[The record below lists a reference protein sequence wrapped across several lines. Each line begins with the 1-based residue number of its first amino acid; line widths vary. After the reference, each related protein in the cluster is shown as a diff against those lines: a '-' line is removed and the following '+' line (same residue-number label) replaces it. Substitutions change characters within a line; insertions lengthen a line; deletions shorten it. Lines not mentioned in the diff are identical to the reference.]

1 MKTAVVTG
9 ASSGFGAALARK
21 LVSEGHTVLGL
32 ARRQDKL
39 DALAAE
45 LGERFVPVSVDLTDR
60 SQTVRLEP
68 TDSSLPSASNSTAPT
83 GTSPMLAAS

>member
-60 SQTVRLEP
+60 ARRCGFDRS
-68 TDSSLPSASNSTAPT
+68 DSSLPPNRRTDQ
-83 GTSPMLAAS
+83 

>member
-1 MKTAVVTG
+1 MKTAVITG

-60 SQTVRLEP
+60 ARAEAVL
-68 TDSSLPSASNSTAPT
+68 TDL
-83 GTSPMLAAS
+83 